1 MTSGKKAS
9 AKKEARDAAP
19 RLAALDVGSNTVHIT
34 VAHIVKRLTEIER
47 LADEADLVRLG
58 ADVSTMGT
66 ISAARMEWASSTIRR
81 QVALARSYGADA
93 VLAVA
98 TEALR
103 SAANGGELIERVRR
117 ETGVT
122 IHLVSGAQE
131 AALTYWGA
139 TSGLKPIKGRRAVV
153 DMGGGSLELALGSG
167 RTVDWRVSLPLGS
180 GAISRRHILSDPPT
194 AAEEASVERVVRETL
209 LAQAPPPPV
218 AQAIVCGGT
227 ASALAAIAGRI
238 AGGPDRPATT
248 PLVRARYLTR
258 VQLDAVLRLLSG
270 LPARE
275 VSRRYALDEGRARL
289 LPAGGSILLGVMDL
303 LDIGMLR
310 VRRRGVREGAML
322 TYAREGERWLEAA
335 ASGALAARAGYS

>member
-34 VAHIVKRLTEIER
+34 VARIIKRLTEIER

-58 ADVSTMGT
+58 ADVSAMGS
-66 ISAARMEWASSTIRR
+66 ISAARIEWASSTIRR
-81 QVALARSYGADA
+81 QVALARANGASA

-98 TEALR
+98 TQALR

-122 IHLVSGAQE
+122 IALVSGAQE

-139 TSGLKPIKGRRAVV
+139 TSGLKPIKGRRAVI

-167 RTVDWRVSLPLGS
+167 PALDWRVSLPLGS
-180 GAISRRHILSDPPT
+180 GAISRRHMLSDPPT
-194 AAEEASVERVVRETL
+194 AAEELAVERVVRETL
-209 LAQAPPPPV
+209 FAQAPPLPV

-227 ASALAAIAGRI
+227 ASALAALAGRI
-238 AGGPDRPATT
+238 VDAPDRRRDDL
-248 PLVRARYLTR
+248 PLRARYLTR
-258 VQLDAVLRLLSG
+258 AQLDAVLRLLAG

-303 LDIGMLR
+303 LDVGTLR

-322 TYAREGERWLEAA
+322 TYARQGERWLEAA
-335 ASGALAARAGYS
+335 ADGALAASAG

>member
-1 MTSGKKAS
+1 MAL
-9 AKKEARDAAP
+9 

-34 VAHIVKRLTEIER
+34 VARIIKRLTEIER

-58 ADVSTMGT
+58 ADVATMGS

-81 QVALARSYGADA
+81 QVALARSCGASD

-98 TEALR
+98 TQALR
-103 SAANGGELIERVRR
+103 SAANGSELIECVRR
-117 ETGVT
+117 QAGVT
-122 IHLVSGAQE
+122 IQLVSGLQE

-167 RTVDWRVSLPLGS
+167 HMLDWRVSLPLGS
-180 GAISRRHILSDPPT
+180 GTISRRHILSDPPT
-194 AAEEASVERVVRETL
+194 AAEEIAVERVVRETL
-209 LAQAPPPPV
+209 LAQAPPLPV

-227 ASALAAIAGRI
+227 ASALAALAGRI
-238 AGGPDRPATT
+238 AAGQDRGRDDPPA
-248 PLVRARYLTR
+248 RARYLTR
-258 VQLDAVLRLLSG
+258 EQLDAVLRLLSG

-303 LDIGMLR
+303 LDVGMLR

-322 TYAREGERWLEAA
+322 TYARLGERWLDAA
-335 ASGALAARAGYS
+335 ADGALAARSA

>member
-1 MTSGKKAS
+1 MTSGKKTS
-9 AKKEARDAAP
+9 AKKEARDAVP

-34 VAHIVKRLTEIER
+34 VARIIKRLTEIER

-58 ADVSTMGT
+58 ADVSAMGS
-66 ISAARMEWASSTIRR
+66 ISVARMEWAASTIRR
-81 QVALARSYGADA
+81 QVALARAHGASA
-93 VLAVA
+93 ILAVA
-98 TEALR
+98 TQALR

-122 IHLVSGAQE
+122 IALVSGPQE

-153 DMGGGSLELALGSG
+153 DMGGGSLELALGTG
-167 RTVDWRVSLPLGS
+167 PVIDWRVSLPLGS
-180 GAISRRHILSDPPT
+180 GAISRRHMLSDPPT
-194 AAEEASVERVVRETL
+194 AAEEIAVERVVRETL
-209 LAQAPPPPV
+209 FAQAPPLPV

-227 ASALAAIAGRI
+227 ASALAALAGRI
-238 AGGPDRPATT
+238 VNAPSQPRDASPA
-248 PLVRARYLTR
+248 RASYLTR
-258 VQLDAVLRLLSG
+258 AQLDAVLRLLSG
-270 LPARE
+270 LSAHE

-303 LDIGMLR
+303 LDVGMLR

-322 TYAREGERWLEAA
+322 TYARQGERWLEAA
-335 ASGALAARAGYS
+335 ADGALAARAD

>member
-9 AKKEARDAAP
+9 AKKEGRDAVP

-34 VAHIVKRLTEIER
+34 VARIVKRLTEIER

-58 ADVSTMGT
+58 ADVSAMGS
-66 ISAARMEWASSTIRR
+66 ISAARMEWASATIRR
-81 QVALARSYGADA
+81 QVALARAHGASD

-98 TEALR
+98 TQALR

-122 IHLVSGAQE
+122 IALVSGAQE

-167 RTVDWRVSLPLGS
+167 RVIDWRVSLPLGS
-180 GAISRRHILSDPPT
+180 GAISRRHMLSDPPT
-194 AAEEASVERVVRETL
+194 ATEEAAVERVVRETL
-209 LAQAPPPPV
+209 LSQAPPLPI

-227 ASALAAIAGRI
+227 ASALAALAARI
-238 AGGPDRPATT
+238 AGGPDRPRDAL
-248 PLVRARYLTR
+248 PARARYLTR
-258 VQLDAVLRLLSG
+258 AQLDAVLRLLAG

-303 LDIGMLR
+303 LDVGMLR

-322 TYAREGERWLEAA
+322 TYARQGERWLEAA
-335 ASGALAARAGYS
+335 TDGALAVRAG

>member
-1 MTSGKKAS
+1 MTSGKETGV
-9 AKKEARDAAP
+9 KKEGRDAVP

-34 VAHIVKRLTEIER
+34 VARIIKRLTEIER

-58 ADVSTMGT
+58 ADVSAMGS
-66 ISAARMEWASSTIRR
+66 ISAARMDWASATIRR
-81 QVALARSYGADA
+81 QVALAHAHGASA
-93 VLAVA
+93 ILAVA
-98 TEALR
+98 TAALR
-103 SAANGGELIERVRR
+103 TAANGGELIERVRR

-122 IHLVSGAQE
+122 IALVSGPQE

-167 RTVDWRVSLPLGS
+167 RVIDWRVSLPLGS
-180 GAISRRHILSDPPT
+180 GAISRRHMLSDPPT
-194 AAEEASVERVVRETL
+194 ASEEAAVERVVRETL
-209 LAQAPPPPV
+209 FAQAPPLPV

-227 ASALAAIAGRI
+227 ASALAALAGRI
-238 AGGPDRPATT
+238 AGNGPDRPHDAPPART
-248 PLVRARYLTR
+248 RYLTR
-258 VQLDAVLRLLSG
+258 AQLDAVLRLLAG

-275 VSRRYALDEGRARL
+275 VSQRYTLDEGRARL

-303 LDIGMLR
+303 LDVGMLR

-322 TYAREGERWLEAA
+322 TYARQGERWLDAA
-335 ASGALAARAGYS
+335 ADGALATHAE